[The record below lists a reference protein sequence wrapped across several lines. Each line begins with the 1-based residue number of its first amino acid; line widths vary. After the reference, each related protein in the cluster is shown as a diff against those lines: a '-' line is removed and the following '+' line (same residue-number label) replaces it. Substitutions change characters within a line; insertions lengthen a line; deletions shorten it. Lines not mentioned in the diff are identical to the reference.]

1 MWCSTT
7 TRHACTGHGPANM
20 AVVKHIAL
28 NLLKRAK
35 PAISSGSRRKRTGW
49 SANDLAAVILQA
61 A

>member
-1 MWCSTT
+1 
-7 TRHACTGHGPANM
+7 M

-35 PAISSGSRRKRTGW
+35 PAISLGSRRKRTGW
-49 SANDLAAVILQA
+49 SANDLAAVIQQA